1 MGMRRG
7 RDGFTTV
14 ELTVVVLLVGLAT
27 VAILGVLDSL
37 TRNQRTQDA
46 LVTNQERVRQA
57 MTEMGRELRSADP
70 LLPLDDAVEYPY
82 RFEAT
87 LPARSDNGPDTY
99 VRWELSGTTLSRS
112 VLTGPGGS
120 AASTR
125 SVLTNVRNIG
135 QGQPMLR
142 YFNTDGSEIPV
153 TAAPGDFAN
162 CAVRVAM
169 TISADSEPGPLPFS
183 QTSDVQVR
191 NRLPGGV
198 GC

>member
-1 MGMRRG
+1 MRRG

-14 ELTVVVLLVGLAT
+14 ELTVVVLLLSLAT

-37 TRNQRTQDA
+37 TRNQRTQEA

-57 MTEMGRELRSADP
+57 MTEMSRELRSADP
-70 LLPLDDAVEYPY
+70 LLPLDDAVDYPSG
-82 RFEAT
+82 FEAAR
-87 LPARSDNGPDTY
+87 PAPSDNGPDSY
-99 VRWELSGTTLSRS
+99 VRWKLIGTTLTRS

-120 AASTR
+120 AISTR
-125 SVLTNVRNIG
+125 TVLTNVRNVA
-135 QGQPMLR
+135 QDMPMLR
-142 YFNTDGSEIPV
+142 YFSSDGTEIPI

-162 CAVRVAM
+162 CAVRVVL